1 MTVPRH
7 VLALLLSLL
16 IALMLSLHAEKARAG
31 LGSQPSIFGS
41 QETARS
47 DLRLFPQWLGTL
59 SRYADQIAAPRNCGG
74 GNFAGCNLDE
84 WQDFLN
90 GIKHS
95 DALAQIEAVNA
106 EMNRRRY
113 IVDPRNW
120 GVPDYWATP
129 FQFFAK
135 DGDCEDYAIA
145 KFISLRTLGFANEDL
160 RIVVL
165 RDTNLDALH
174 AVLVAYVEGQPY
186 VLDNQIRS
194 VVRAQSIRHYRP
206 IYSLNETTWWRHTN

>member
-1 MTVPRH
+1 MTVQRH
-7 VLALLLSLL
+7 VFALLVSVLIALLLSVH
-16 IALMLSLHAEKARAG
+16 SGQARAA
-31 LGSQPSIFGS
+31 LGASPSIFGS
-41 QETARS
+41 RETERT

-59 SRYADQIAAPRNCGG
+59 SRYEQQITAPRNCGG

-84 WQDFLN
+84 WRSFLT
-90 GIKHS
+90 GIQHEGVI
-95 DALAQIEAVNA
+95 AQLQAVNA

-135 DGDCEDYAIA
+135 NGDCEDYAIA
-145 KFISLRTLGFANEDL
+145 KFISLRTLGFSNEDM

-165 RDTNLDALH
+165 RDTNLNILH
-174 AVLVAYVEGQPY
+174 AVLVVYVGGQPY

-206 IYSLNETTWWRHTN
+206 IYSVNETTWWRHSN

>member
-1 MTVPRH
+1 MTLQRH
-7 VLALLLSLL
+7 ILALLLSLL
-16 IALMLSLHAEKARAG
+16 VALALCLYGGKASAATGSFPSL
-31 LGSQPSIFGS
+31 FGS
-41 QETARS
+41 QESART
-47 DLRLFPQWLGTL
+47 DMRLFPQWLGTL
-59 SRYADQIAAPRNCGG
+59 SRYAEQIEAPRNCGG
-74 GNFAGCNLDE
+74 GNYAGCNLEE
-84 WQDFLN
+84 WQSFLT
-90 GIKHS
+90 GIAGQ
-95 DALAQIEAVNA
+95 DAISQIEAVNS

-135 DGDCEDYAIA
+135 NGDCEDYAIA
-145 KFISLRTLGFANEDL
+145 KFISLRTLGFANEDM

-165 RDTNLDALH
+165 RDTNLNALH
-174 AVLVAYVEGQPY
+174 AVLVVYMDGQAYI
-186 VLDNQIRS
+186 LDNQARS

>member
-1 MTVPRH
+1 MTVLRH
-7 VLALLLSLL
+7 VLALLLSLM
-16 IALMLSLHAEKARAG
+16 IALALSLYAEKARAG
-31 LGSQPSIFGS
+31 LGGQPSIFGS

-74 GNFAGCNLDE
+74 GSFAGCNLDE

-95 DALAQIEAVNA
+95 DALTQIEAVNA

-145 KFISLRTLGFANEDL
+145 KFISLRTLGFANEDM

-165 RDTNLDALH
+165 RDTNLNALH

-206 IYSLNETTWWRHTN
+206 IYSVNETTWWRHTN

>member
-1 MTVPRH
+1 MTLHRH

-16 IALMLSLHAEKARAG
+16 IALGLSVYGGKAHAAFDSKA
-31 LGSQPSIFGS
+31 SIFGS
-41 QETARS
+41 QESART

-59 SRYADQIAAPRNCGG
+59 SRYAEQIEAPRNCGG
-74 GNFAGCNLDE
+74 GNYAGCNLEE
-84 WQDFLN
+84 WQAFLN
-90 GIKHS
+90 GIKHRDVMS
-95 DALAQIEAVNA
+95 QIDAVNR

-135 DGDCEDYAIA
+135 NGDCEDYAIA
-145 KFISLRTLGFANEDL
+145 KFISLRTLGFPNENM

-165 RDTNLDALH
+165 RDTNLNALH
-174 AVLVAYVEGQPY
+174 AVLVAYVDGQPY
-186 VLDNQIRS
+186 VLDNQTRS